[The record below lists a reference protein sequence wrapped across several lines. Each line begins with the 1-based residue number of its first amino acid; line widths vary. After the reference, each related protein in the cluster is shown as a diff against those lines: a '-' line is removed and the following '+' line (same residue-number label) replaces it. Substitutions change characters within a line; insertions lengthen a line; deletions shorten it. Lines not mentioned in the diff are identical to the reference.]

1 MFAKLNDEKLIFAPK
16 SIICTIEI
24 NGKSKRYQVF
34 NPTVEEYFNSGYFPV
49 VLSPLADYDLTAFY
63 KRNFFLKD
71 NTIYGEWVEC
81 SFEEALEYEAI
92 EARLSGGAL

>member
-1 MFAKLNDEKLIFAPK
+1 MFAKLNNGKLIFAPEC
-16 SIICTIEI
+16 IICSIKV
-24 NGKSKRYQVF
+24 NGKTRCYTVF
-34 NPTVEEYFNSGYFPV
+34 NPTEEEYLNSGYFPV
-49 VLSPLADYDLTAFY
+49 VLSHPESYNEASFY